1 MRAFKKL
8 VNRLLSSVAMPV
20 GIIVGS
26 FYIFNSLGSI
36 HYLAATVLA
45 FGIGF
50 FAIYLVFKYWI
61 NVDIANDTPE
71 QQLTRSAVVF
81 IVNLAIF
88 TQLVYF
94 LVTYAYMPLLT
105 AQAVAAVVV
114 AYESF
119 YAYRSLVF
127 RMGKKR
133 KTVAQVLGRASI
145 NNPERL

>member
-20 GIIVGS
+20 GIMVGS
-26 FYIFNSLGSI
+26 FYIFNSLGSM

-45 FGIGF
+45 FGIGY

-61 NVDIANDTPE
+61 NVDINNETPE
-71 QQLTRSAVVF
+71 QQLTRYSVVF

-88 TQLVYF
+88 TQIVYF
-94 LVTYAYMPLLT
+94 LVTYAYMSLLT
-105 AQAVAAVVV
+105 AQAVAAVIV

-127 RMGKKR
+127 RVGKKKKTVGQMMGKS
-133 KTVAQVLGRASI
+133 VVQ
-145 NNPERL
+145 NPERF